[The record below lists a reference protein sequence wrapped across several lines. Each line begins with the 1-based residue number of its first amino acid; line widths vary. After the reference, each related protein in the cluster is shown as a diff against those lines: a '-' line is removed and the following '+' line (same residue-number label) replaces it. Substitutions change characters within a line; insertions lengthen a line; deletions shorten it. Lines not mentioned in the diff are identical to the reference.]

1 MYETLFVPITEF
13 ILCYLQAL
21 EREVIWVM
29 RVSLIFVAAA
39 ATVMAI
45 VVDTIYGL
53 WFLCSDLVY
62 VILFPQLI
70 LVIYTK
76 FTNTY
81 GVLTG
86 FILGLFFR
94 LSGGNCFNTDW
105 ICTTNFQLTECFYL
119 LSSVFL

>member
-1 MYETLFVPITEF
+1 M
-13 ILCYLQAL
+13 QSS

-29 RVSLIFVAAA
+29 RIAIIFVAAA

-62 VILFPQLI
+62 VILFPQLV
-70 LVIYTK
+70 LVVYTK
-76 FTNTY
+76 CTNTY

-94 LSGGNCFNTDW
+94 LSGGKISLFGT
-105 ICTTNFQLTECFYL
+105 FF
-119 LSSVFL
+119 